1 MSDVFEVSFVFHRND
16 VGRLQTVT
24 VHIEQIHSVDIVSI
38 GTEIIIYIV
47 YFFNKIFG
55 YLKKIVNFGMRHLPH
70 LPQCSY
76 GHELTPC
83 LFKDP
88 ARPWPAGHT
97 GRTHITTSPKQ
108 PILTK
113 LGLQISEDL
122 KWTTQITNVAK
133 KANSTLGFLRR
144 NLRFCPKECKKTAY
158 ISLVRSTIEYG
169 AIVWDPDTTSDINKL
184 ERIQRRAVRFITG
197 DYKTREEGSV
207 TNVLN
212 DLKLENLQLRRT
224 SLRLVFLYKM
234 VEGLVP
240 VINPYE
246 FLVKSKP
253 KRSIK
258 PKRFDNFESAN
269 IVNNSVK
276 NNSKALETTV
286 TSMCNTEQY

>member
-1 MSDVFEVSFVFHRND
+1 MSVVFEVSFVFHRND
-16 VGRLQTVT
+16 VGRHQTVT

-55 YLKKIVNFGMRHLPH
+55 YLKKSWISVWGICFIYRNVDRAMNWRRV
-70 LPQCSY
+70 CSEIQPGQLDTLD
-76 GHELTPC
+76 GH
-83 LFKDP
+83 
-88 ARPWPAGHT
+88 
-97 GRTHITTSPKQ
+97 
-108 PILTK
+108 ILQQVK
-113 LGLQISEDL
+113 NNPYLGLQISEDL
-122 KWTTQITNVAK
+122 KWTTHITNVAK

-207 TNVLN
+207 TKMLN
-212 DLKLENLQLRRT
+212 DLKLQNLQLRKT
-224 SLRLVFLYKM
+224 SLRLVFLYKL

-240 VINPYE
+240 AINPSE
-246 FLVKSKP
+246 LLVKNWTILLKTIP
-253 KRSIK
+253 R
-258 PKRFDNFESAN
+258 N
-269 IVNNSVK
+269 
-276 NNSKALETTV
+276 
-286 TSMCNTEQY
+286 